1 VRVYCQ
7 RTFALLLIIAVAMAA
22 NLHLP
27 LVQAVAWSRMYTQY
41 RQQYSSSVAL
51 KITFSGEYPCA
62 LCKIVQRAEKER
74 NNLAGTLTSTYR
86 VLLPLPE
93 IAETN
98 VERPQGQIRS
108 WFEPVALVPAGGTV
122 PELPPPRLA

>member
-1 VRVYCQ
+1 VRIYCQ
-7 RTFALLLIIAVAMAA
+7 RTFALLLIIAVAMAG

-27 LVQAVAWSRMYTQY
+27 LVQAVAWSRMYAQY
-41 RQQYSSSVAL
+41 RQQYSSAVAL

-62 LCKIVQRAEKER
+62 LCKIVQGAEKER

-86 VLLPLPE
+86 VLLPLPQVGE
-93 IAETN
+93 VN
-98 VERPQGQIRS
+98 MERPMAQIWS
-108 WFEPVALVPAGGTV
+108 WPDSPALVPTGGMA